1 MKQKLVGLILGL
13 NGVSALGLK
22 AAQGAQIMNPFY
34 WDLNDG
40 TRHAFASSSP
50 NAIRRRTIRT
60 TCRPAS
66 THPCCII

>member
-1 MKQKLVGLILGL
+1 M
-13 NGVSALGLK
+13 NGIPALGLK

-40 TRHAFASSSP
+40 TRAFAKRFAERHP
-50 NAIRRRTIRT
+50 QKNIRT

-66 THPCCII
+66 MPPCCII